1 MYKPLKSILLLL
13 GSTLLFTACAA
24 TKIANRGDLPG
35 VELRNGYATYLSQP
49 SFSEQL
55 THVTALET
63 RVIALGSEEPLTLGA
78 LGSALIEINPASLTG
93 HYALTRFYQHVDASA
108 AAEQH
113 ERMFQLL
120 QDQIL
125 TTGDGSAARPY
136 QVLSKADAELLVR
149 SQGKSLVGGIY
160 QNNEA
165 SPLQLLL
172 LSRATSMSPVTRDC
186 FDLSSLLPAVGGQE
200 VGPAS
205 AGNPWDVLRILADSN
220 DSAARAAIGTYLAK
234 QRRYE
239 SAIGW
244 LQLASREDNLLAHTL
259 LARIF
264 WYQSGL
270 VGRELDNDQAATI
283 RQTAEELTQLAVD
296 NHVKAIGLGST
307 ESMYT
312 LGRLL
317 LEDSNMPAV
326 DRSSPLAVSPQTK
339 RERAVSLLEQAGDLG
354 HAESLLYLASQYQRG
369 TLLPANEDRA
379 NRLFAEAANL
389 RNPKAVISYA
399 RYIAASPERRS
410 ETQLIPLLR
419 ELADAD
425 NAEAMVVLGN
435 LYAKGVSVK
444 RSSRAAV
451 RWYKRAVAQVQA
463 SHHGNAA
470 VINEVAWNLAV
481 SNQKGLLKPSYA
493 QAIMATMMQ
502 SNKQVQSH
510 PEYLD
515 TWAATYAANGN
526 FIKAI
531 ELQKRA
537 LHYARIQER
546 TDVIAILQTHLE
558 SFEAGANITD
568 RTP

>member
-1 MYKPLKSILLLL
+1 MHKTLKPILLLL
-13 GSTLLFTACAA
+13 YSSLLFTAC
-24 TKIANRGDLPG
+24 TSVNTSSSNIQRMTLTS
-35 VELRNGYATYLSQP
+35 GYAAYLSQP
-49 SFSEQL
+49 DFTEQL
-55 THVTALET
+55 THVTALEA
-63 RVIALGSEEPLTLGA
+63 RVIALSSEEPLSMGA

-93 HYALTRFYQHVDASA
+93 HYALASFYQHVGAEEA
-108 AAEQH
+108 ADRHEQL
-113 ERMFQLL
+113 FQQL

-125 TTGDGSAARPY
+125 ASGDGSSARPY
-136 QVLSKADAELLVR
+136 RVLSKADAELLVR
-149 SQGKSLVGGIY
+149 SQARSLVGGIY

-165 SPLQLLL
+165 TPLQLLL
-172 LSRATSMSPVTRDC
+172 LSRSSNTSPVNSDY
-186 FDLSSLLPAVGGQE
+186 FDLSSLIPAVSGQDL
-200 VGPAS
+200 GPAS
-205 AGNPWDVLRILADSN
+205 AGNPWDTLRILADGE

-270 VGRELDNDQAATI
+270 ANRELSNDQTPKTLK
-283 RQTAEELTQLAVD
+283 TAEELTQLAID

-317 LEDSNMPAV
+317 LEDSNLPV
-326 DRSSPLAVSPQTK
+326 IDKGSSPTISPQTK
-339 RERAVSLLEQAGDLG
+339 KDRAVGLLEQAGDLG

-379 NRLFAEAANL
+379 NHLFAEAADL

-399 RYIAASPERRS
+399 RYISASPERQP
-410 ETQLIPLLR
+410 ETQLRPLLQ
-419 ELADAD
+419 ELAEAGSP
-425 NAEAMVVLGN
+425 EAMVVLGN

-444 RSSRAAV
+444 RSSRKAV
-451 RWYKRAVAQVQA
+451 RWYKKAVTHVQA
-463 SHHGNAA
+463 SHHGDAA
-470 VINEVAWNLAV
+470 VINEVAWTLAV
-481 SNQKGLLKPSYA
+481 SDQKGLLKPSYA
-493 QAIMATMMQ
+493 QAIMDTMMRT
-502 SNKQVQSH
+502 NKQVQNH

-526 FIKAI
+526 FVKAI

-558 SFEAGANITD
+558 SFEAGAHITD

>member
-1 MYKPLKSILLLL
+1 
-13 GSTLLFTACAA
+13 
-24 TKIANRGDLPG
+24 
-35 VELRNGYATYLSQP
+35 
-49 SFSEQL
+49 
-55 THVTALET
+55 
-63 RVIALGSEEPLTLGA
+63 
-78 LGSALIEINPASLTG
+78 
-93 HYALTRFYQHVDASA
+93 
-108 AAEQH
+108 
-113 ERMFQLL
+113 
-120 QDQIL
+120 
-125 TTGDGSAARPY
+125 
-136 QVLSKADAELLVR
+136 VLSKADAELLLR

-270 VGRELDNDQAATI
+270 VGRELDNDQAATT

-435 LYAKGVSVK
+435 
-444 RSSRAAV
+444 
-451 RWYKRAVAQVQA
+451 QVQA

-493 QAIMATMMQ
+493 QAIMDTMMQ

>member
-1 MYKPLKSILLLL
+1 
-13 GSTLLFTACAA
+13 
-24 TKIANRGDLPG
+24 
-35 VELRNGYATYLSQP
+35 
-49 SFSEQL
+49 
-55 THVTALET
+55 
-63 RVIALGSEEPLTLGA
+63 
-78 LGSALIEINPASLTG
+78 
-93 HYALTRFYQHVDASA
+93 
-108 AAEQH
+108 
-113 ERMFQLL
+113 
-120 QDQIL
+120 
-125 TTGDGSAARPY
+125 
-136 QVLSKADAELLVR
+136 
-149 SQGKSLVGGIY
+149 
-160 QNNEA
+160 
-165 SPLQLLL
+165 
-172 LSRATSMSPVTRDC
+172 
-186 FDLSSLLPAVGGQE
+186 
-200 VGPAS
+200 
-205 AGNPWDVLRILADSN
+205 
-220 DSAARAAIGTYLAK
+220 
-234 QRRYE
+234 
-239 SAIGW
+239 
-244 LQLASREDNLLAHTL
+244 
-259 LARIF
+259 
-264 WYQSGL
+264 
-270 VGRELDNDQAATI
+270 
-283 RQTAEELTQLAVD
+283 
-296 NHVKAIGLGST
+296 
-307 ESMYT
+307 
-312 LGRLL
+312 
-317 LEDSNMPAV
+317 
-326 DRSSPLAVSPQTK
+326 
-339 RERAVSLLEQAGDLG
+339 LLEQAGDLG

-389 RNPKAVISYA
+389 RNPKAVVSYA

-493 QAIMATMMQ
+493 QAIMDTMMQ